1 MDLLLIA
8 SGSIKWNANHLFSPV
23 FSVGDMQAIRKMI
36 QSLSTTCW
44 SGMIYSLPQ
53 KAVTCAGFY
62 NMEVVFDNQG
72 SHTEFVFC
80 NE

>member
-8 SGSIKWNANHLFSPV
+8 LGSINWNANHLYSPV
-23 FSVGDMQAIRKMI
+23 FSVGDMWAIRKII
-36 QSLSTTCW
+36 QSLSTSCW

-62 NMEVVFDNQG
+62 NVEAVFDNQG
-72 SHTEFVFC
+72 SHTEFVFY